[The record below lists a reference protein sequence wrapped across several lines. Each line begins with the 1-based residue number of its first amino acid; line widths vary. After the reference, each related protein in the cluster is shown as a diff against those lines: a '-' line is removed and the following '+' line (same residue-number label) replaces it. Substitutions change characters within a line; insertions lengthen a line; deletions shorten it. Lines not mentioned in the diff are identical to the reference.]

1 MNKRIRELFKKA
13 GGKTSVRNLTSSPA
27 QVVETHELW
36 GDHIEKFA
44 ELILQEHVE
53 LLKQRWY
60 TLNNAAP
67 ENNETPR
74 DIGMRVG
81 QKAEVAH
88 CIHLLSNHWKDR
100 SDDPT
105 EERQRDS

>member
-1 MNKRIRELFKKA
+1 MMNERIFELA
-13 GGKTSVRNLTSSPA
+13 EQANEYATTRHPMSNIALSVNSEKF
-27 QVVETHELW
+27 VK
-36 GDHIEKFA
+36 KFA

-60 TLNNAAP
+60 TLNNAVP

-81 QKAEVAH
+81 QKAEVMH
-88 CIHLLSNHWKDR
+88 CIHLLSNHWKDADE
-100 SDDPT
+100 SSST
-105 EERQRDS
+105 ERQ

>member
-1 MNKRIRELFKKA
+1 MNNRIRQLAEQAWQWANNQVDIPKPQI
-13 GGKTSVRNLTSSPA
+13 VRF
-27 QVVETHELW
+27 E
-36 GDHIEKFA
+36 EKFA
-44 ELILQEHVE
+44 ELIVEEHVE

-60 TLNNAAP
+60 TLNNAVP

-81 QKAEVAH
+81 QKAEVMH

-105 EERQRDS
+105 EERQQDS

>member
-1 MNKRIRELFKKA
+1 MNERIRELFLQA
-13 GGKTSVRNLTSSPA
+13 GFHPP
-27 QVVETHELW
+27 VVKRM
-36 GDHIEKFA
+36 GDEYKFEKFA

-60 TLNNAAP
+60 TLNNAVS

-81 QKAEVAH
+81 QKAEVTH

-105 EERQRDS
+105 EERQQDS

>member
-1 MNKRIRELFKKA
+1 MNKKIRELAEQANGPNPFFGALKNQ
-13 GGKTSVRNLTSSPA
+13 TVL
-27 QVVETHELW
+27 L
-36 GDHIEKFA
+36 GDNAVEKFA

-60 TLNNAAP
+60 TLNNAVS

-81 QKAEVAH
+81 QKAEVTH
-88 CIHLLSNHWKDR
+88 CIHLLSNHSKDR

-105 EERQRDS
+105 EERQQDS

>member
-1 MNKRIRELFKKA
+1 MNERIKELKNQTLDKHFSYTWSKMDYDDVTKFA
-13 GGKTSVRNLTSSPA
+13 
-27 QVVETHELW
+27 
-36 GDHIEKFA
+36 EKFA

-105 EERQRDS
+105 EERQQDS